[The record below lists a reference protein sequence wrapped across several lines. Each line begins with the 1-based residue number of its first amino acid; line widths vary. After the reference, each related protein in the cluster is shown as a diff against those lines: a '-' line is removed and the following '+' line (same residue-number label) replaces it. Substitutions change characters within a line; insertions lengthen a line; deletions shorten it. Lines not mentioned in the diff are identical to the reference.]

1 MGKRDTVV
9 VFLGVMLLLLSLSVV
24 SSVVASSS
32 QVSVYRFDAK
42 GGVHGPPD
50 KKPKPPKEVAVEYE
64 LFIEIDYMEG
74 HEPNS
79 TVLDYVHTYYLERG
93 INVTF
98 IVDEEILYN
107 ELNLW
112 GVDPENGINDY
123 EFGLIEEKVN
133 NLGDDKNGTGDPN
146 FGTAEVYSSKWKWV
160 LYGNAVEDEKT
171 HEPSPFVMGYTHVI
185 LSIKYV
191 PPTGRILSVD
201 CLAGNYIF
209 IADGAGDSW
218 ALSVG
223 IEPYGAE
230 AVVLM
235 HELGHSIGIMNVGWS
250 GNVYTGFT
258 LWEIYDSDLG
268 SVMSYLS
275 EANAGL
281 YGAWYYSDEYWRL
294 RNMEYY
300 TT

>member
-1 MGKRDTVV
+1 MRKRDTI
-9 VFLGVMLLLLSLSVV
+9 VFLGIMLLLLSLSIVP
-24 SSVVASSS
+24 SAASSS
-32 QVSVYRFDAK
+32 QVSLYRFDAK
-42 GGVHGPPD
+42 GGIPGPPP
-50 KKPKPPKEVAVEYE
+50 KEPKPPEEVAVEYE

-79 TVLDYVHTYYLERG
+79 IVLDYVHTYYLERG

-98 IVDEEILYN
+98 YVDDVVPLDPSVSDTDFWAIEAAYN
-107 ELNLW
+107 
-112 GVDPENGINDY
+112 D
-123 EFGLIEEKVN
+123 
-133 NLGDDKNGTGDPN
+133 LGDDAYGAGDAV
-146 FGTAEVYSSKWKWV
+146 FGRDGVYSSKWKWV
-160 LYGNAVEDEKT
+160 LYGTSVEDE
-171 HEPSPFVMGYTHVI
+171 PNVVGYTYVI

-209 IADGAGDSW
+209 VADGAGDSW

-235 HELGHSIGIMNVGWS
+235 HELGHGIGIMNVGWS
-250 GNVYTGFT
+250 GNVYTGFR
-258 LWEIYDSDLG
+258 LWEIYDPYPS

-275 EANAGL
+275 TANAGL
-281 YGAWYYSDEYWRL
+281 YGAWYYCDEYWRL

-300 TT
+300 TV

>member
-1 MGKRDTVV
+1 MGKRDTIAA
-9 VFLGVMLLLLSLSVV
+9 FLGIMLLLLSLSVV
-24 SSVVASSS
+24 SFAVASSS
-32 QVSVYRFDAK
+32 QVSPYRFDAK
-42 GGVHGPPD
+42 GGIPGPPE
-50 KKPKPPKEVAVEYE
+50 KKPKPPGEMAVEYE

-79 TVLDYVHTYYLERG
+79 IVLDYIHTYYLERG

-98 IVDEEILYN
+98 YIDNVVPLDLSVSDTDFWDIEAAYN
-107 ELNLW
+107 
-112 GVDPENGINDY
+112 DHDY
-123 EFGLIEEKVN
+123 GY
-133 NLGDDKNGTGDPN
+133 
-146 FGTAEVYSSKWKWV
+146 YSEWKWV
-160 LYGNAVEDEKT
+160 LYGTNVEGQ
-171 HEPSPFVMGYTHVI
+171 PNVVGYTYVM
-185 LSIKYV
+185 LSIRYV

-209 IADGAGDSW
+209 VADGAGDSW

-235 HELGHSIGIMNVGWS
+235 HEFGHSIGIMNVGWS
-250 GNVYTGFT
+250 GNVYTEFT
-258 LWEIYDSDLG
+258 LWEIYDPDPG

-281 YGAWYYSDEYWRL
+281 YGSWYYSDEYWRL

-300 TT
+300 VV

>member
-1 MGKRDTVV
+1 
-9 VFLGVMLLLLSLSVV
+9 MLLLLSLSVV

-32 QVSVYRFDAK
+32 QVSAYRFDAK
-42 GGVHGPPD
+42 GGIPGPPEE
-50 KKPKPPKEVAVEYE
+50 KPKPPKEVGVEYE

-74 HEPNS
+74 HEPNF

-98 IVDEEILYN
+98 YVDDVVPLDESVSDTDFWAIEAAYN
-107 ELNLW
+107 
-112 GVDPENGINDY
+112 DM
-123 EFGLIEEKVN
+123 
-133 NLGDDKNGTGDPN
+133 GDDAYGADG
-146 FGTAEVYSSKWKWV
+146 VYSSKWKWV
-160 LYGNAVEDEKT
+160 LYGTIVEG
-171 HEPSPFVMGYTHVI
+171 EPNVVGYTYVI

-191 PPTGRILSVD
+191 PPTGRILNVD

-209 IADGAGDSW
+209 IADEAGDSW
-218 ALSVG
+218 AFSVE

-235 HELGHSIGIMNVGWS
+235 HELGHGIGIMNVGWS
-250 GNVYTGFT
+250 GNMYTGFT
-258 LWEIYDSDLG
+258 LWEIYDPDPS

-275 EANAGL
+275 TANAGL
-281 YGAWYYSDEYWRL
+281 YGEWYYSNEHWKL

-300 TT
+300 AI